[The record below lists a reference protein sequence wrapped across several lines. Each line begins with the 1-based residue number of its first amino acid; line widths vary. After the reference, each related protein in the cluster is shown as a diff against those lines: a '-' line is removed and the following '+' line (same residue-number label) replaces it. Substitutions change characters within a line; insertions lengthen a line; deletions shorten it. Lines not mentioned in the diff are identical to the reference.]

1 MRGETTMER
10 KKKYVPVIARFEAD
24 GRLRPFLIEFEEGR
38 RFPIDRILDVR
49 RAASLKAGGAGIRY
63 TVQIGRC
70 KRFLYYDQ
78 PQWFVEGKD

>member
-1 MRGETTMER
+1 MER

-49 RAASLKAGGAGIRY
+49 RAACESVGGVGDP
-63 TVQIGRC
+63 
-70 KRFLYYDQ
+70 LYLPHPRPADL
-78 PQWFVEGKD
+78 FMV